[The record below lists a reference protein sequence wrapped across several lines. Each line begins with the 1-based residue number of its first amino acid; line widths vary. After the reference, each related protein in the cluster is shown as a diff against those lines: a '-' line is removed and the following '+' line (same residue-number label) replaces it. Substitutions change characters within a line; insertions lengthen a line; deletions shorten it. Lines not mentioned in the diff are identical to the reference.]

1 MVDVRLIAY
10 LPVSGLAA
18 CLFVAL
24 CGTSLLVP
32 AFDDAGLL
40 GLPALAIGVAFILIA
55 FVLGLRWGKSFGAL
69 SERDALTALS
79 VSCLIAA
86 CESFAFTLIP
96 SPMGLVFLVV
106 ILAASSFVPRD
117 VPTARATTPSSIDG
131 RTGALAPGKREAP
144 LEKNPWV
151 RFRGILS
158 RNWVVFGG
166 FLLCVTIQSGA
177 WSDYLFINL
186 INSGS
191 DHLPPYGFLHSEL
204 GLLLGALAVLLV
216 ARLLKGSTLQTVYLI
231 APLICVASLV
241 IIWFFGDWI
250 LSSGLFSFLPFG
262 FSLAVC
268 GILHVTRLS
277 RELGRGS
284 SPLLVFAP
292 FIAFTLLLFLSWCAL
307 FSLIGWAVGSVVDL
321 ICMVVFLVAV
331 SAQSIVSAQRRS
343 AIATKAAN
351 RPLADICAEVS
362 DGFSLSPRESEVL
375 VYLVQGRSASY
386 IAEQQFVAISTI
398 KTHIQRIFRK
408 TGVHS
413 KQELLDLVYKLD
425 A

>member
-1 MVDVRLIAY
+1 MRLA
-10 LPVSGLAA
+10 
-18 CLFVAL
+18 
-24 CGTSLLVP
+24 
-32 AFDDAGLL
+32 
-40 GLPALAIGVAFILIA
+40 
-55 FVLGLRWGKSFGAL
+55 
-69 SERDALTALS
+69 
-79 VSCLIAA
+79 
-86 CESFAFTLIP
+86 
-96 SPMGLVFLVV
+96 FLVV
-106 ILAASSFVPRD
+106 ILTVSLLVPRA
-117 VPTARATTPSSIDG
+117 VPAVQVAEPSSIDTRSG
-131 RTGALAPGKREAP
+131 TPIPENVRLLLTRGQRAGLREM
-144 LEKNPWV
+144 L
-151 RFRGILS
+151 G

-166 FLLCVTIQSGA
+166 FLLCVTIQAGS
-177 WSDYLFINL
+177 WSDYLIASPGTGGL
-186 INSGS
+186 TPQDS
-191 DHLPPYGFLHSEL
+191 LHIML
-204 GLLLGALAVLLV
+204 GLALGAFALLLA
-216 ARLLKGSTLQTVYLI
+216 ARLLKDLTALYLI
-231 APLICVASLV
+231 APLVCVASLV
-241 IIWFFGDWI
+241 VMWFFGDQR
-250 LSSGLFSFLPFG
+250 LSFQLFSLLPFG
-262 FSLAVC
+262 LSLAVF

-277 RELGRGS
+277 RELDKGLS
-284 SPLLVFAP
+284 LPLVAGP
-292 FIAFTLLLFLSWCAL
+292 FVAFTLLLLPLRFVVYP
-307 FSLIGWAVGSVVDL
+307 LIGFAEASVVDL